1 MTENGE
7 KSPFFIYFEYIK
19 NTIRILYSATTTH
32 IVFYLFVFFADFENP
47 FKNPPCKNCNIAT
60 EKCGSLTNSI
70 VIFARV

>member
-32 IVFYLFVFFADFENP
+32 IVFYLFVFLPILKIRSKIRLA
-47 FKNPPCKNCNIAT
+47 KIAI
-60 EKCGSLTNSI
+60 LRRRNAA
-70 VIFARV
+70 V